1 MIKEAMLY
9 EKLDGGKVHCY
20 LCSHHCRILP
30 GKFGVCGV
38 RENIGGKLHTDVYG
52 DVIAAHVDPIE
63 KKPLYHFFPG
73 STSYSI
79 ATIGCNFKC
88 AFCQN
93 WEISQSRDV
102 SKNFVKP
109 EDVIKEAKRA
119 GCKSISYTYTEPTI
133 FFEYAYDVAKLARK
147 EELYNNF
154 VTNGYMTSEALE
166 MIRPY
171 LDSANVD
178 LKGFTEEFYKKFCGA
193 RFEPVLKS
201 IKKMKELGM
210 WIEITT
216 LIIPGQNDSEK
227 DLRGIAE
234 FIASVGIEIPWHVSR
249 FHPDYKYLD
258 SRPTPIE
265 TLKMAKEI
273 GDKAGLR
280 YIYLGNALE
289 GNDTYCYNC
298 ESLLIKRIVF
308 DVVENNINN
317 GKCLKCGVKIDGIFS

>member
-9 EKLDGGKVHCY
+9 EKLDGGKVYCY
-20 LCSHHCRILP
+20 LCSHHCRVLP
-30 GKFGVCGV
+30 GKFGICGV
-38 RENIGGKLHTDVYG
+38 RQNIDGKLLTLIYG
-52 DVIAAHVDPIE
+52 EVIAEHVDPIE
-63 KKPLYHFFPG
+63 KKPLYHFLPG
-73 STSYSI
+73 TGSYSI

-109 EDVIKEAKRA
+109 EDVIKETKRT

-133 FFEYAYDVAKLARK
+133 FFEYAYDIAKLAK
-147 EELYNNF
+147 KQGLYNNF
-154 VTNGYMTSEALE
+154 VTNGYMTKKALE
-166 MIRPY
+166 TIRPY

-178 LKGFTEEFYKKFCGA
+178 LKGFSQEFYSRFCKA
-193 RFEPVLKS
+193 RLEPVLES
-201 IKKMKELGM
+201 IKTMKELGI

-227 DLRGIAE
+227 ELNSIAE

-258 SRPTPIE
+258 SIPTPVE
-265 TLKMAKEI
+265 TLRRAKEI

-289 GNDTYCYNC
+289 GNDTFCYNC
-298 ESLLIKRIVF
+298 GAVLIKRIVF

-317 GKCLKCGVKIDGIFS
+317 GKCRKCGAKIDGIFL